1 MRIFWTILA
10 IAGGLV
16 LLVLVGV
23 AIAVW
28 TVDVNQFVAPIQK
41 KVKEA
46 TGRDL
51 TIGGGVRLS
60 LGLEP
65 KLVLD
70 DVHFGNAPWSKTK
83 DMAAV
88 KLVEADVALLPLLQ
102 RRFEVV
108 RLNLVDPVITL
119 ETDTGGKANW
129 EFGTG
134 PAPIPAGTPVAA
146 ASAGAASALASF
158 GISNVEIVNGT
169 VTYRDNA
176 SGTVTTIAIDRFAA
190 QARNAMA
197 PINAEFR
204 GKVDNVPVSLSGN
217 LGPLDTLLKRQ
228 APYPVSIEGE
238 VGGRKTNV
246 VTKATV
252 TDASTRLE
260 DLAVTLGSSKLTGQ
274 AIVTTAGS
282 RRKVSLRLS
291 SPALSM
297 ADLQFAPPAA
307 AAPAKAAPA
316 AAHKAWLFSDE
327 PVSFAGLPGTDVDGE
342 ISVGDLKLAD
352 GRRLTD
358 VHAKFTVQGG
368 ILDAPDLQAKI
379 FGGAVQGSLKVDATH
394 PAEPG
399 ISLIAQATGLD
410 LSALLAA
417 GGSPREVKGGKTNVA
432 IDVTTKGT
440 TPRQWAR
447 DASGSVQAVV
457 GPATVVTPK
466 GAADSGLAALAQAV
480 NPFRSVQSETEIQCV
495 VVRLPLHDG
504 IAHVDRSIAAET
516 REIGISASGSID
528 LRQETLD
535 LAVTPHARVA
545 LPVNVTQLAGLV
557 RVRGPLASP
566 TIGVDPKATAATV
579 AQLGAAFSK
588 GGIAAVGGAL
598 AAGASTDTTNW
609 CDVALGRAPAAT
621 AAAPA
626 TGSPAPAPNPN
637 TELGKA
643 LGKLLGR

>member
-51 TIGGGVRLS
+51 TIGGGVHLS

-65 KLVLD
+65 KLVLE
-70 DVHFGNAPWSKTK
+70 DVRFGNAPWAKVK

-88 KLVEADVALLPLLQ
+88 KRVEAEVALLPLLH

-108 RLNLVDPVITL
+108 QLNLVDPVITL
-119 ETDTGGKANW
+119 ETDAGGKTNW

-134 PAPIPAGTPVAA
+134 AAPIPAGTPVAA

-176 SGTVTTIAIDRFAA
+176 SGAVTTIAIDRFAA
-190 QARNAMA
+190 QARNATS

-204 GKVDNVPVSLSGN
+204 GKVDDVPVSLSGN
-217 LGPLDTLLKRQ
+217 LGPLDTLVKRQ

-246 VTKATV
+246 VTKV
-252 TDASTRLE
+252 VITDGSTRLE
-260 DLAVTLGSSKLTGQ
+260 DLALGLGSSKLTGQ
-274 AIVTTAGS
+274 AVVTTAGA
-282 RRKVSLRLS
+282 RRKLTLRLS
-291 SPALSM
+291 APSLAM
-297 ADLQFAPPAA
+297 ADLQFAPPS
-307 AAPAKAAPA
+307 AAPPKAAPA

-327 PVSFAGLPGTDVDGE
+327 PVSFVALAGTDVDGE

-352 GRRLTD
+352 GRRLAD

-368 ILDAPDLQAKI
+368 KLDAPDLQAKI

-394 PAEPG
+394 LAEPG

-432 IDVTTKGT
+432 IDVTTRGT

-466 GAADSGLAALAQAV
+466 GGADSGLAALAQAV
-480 NPFRSVQSETEIQCV
+480 NPLRSVQNETEIQCV

-504 IAHVDRSIAAET
+504 IARVDRSIAAET
-516 REIGISASGSID
+516 RDFGFFASGSID

-535 LAVTPHARVA
+535 LAVTPRAKVA
-545 LPVNVTQLAGLV
+545 LPVNVAQFAGLV
-557 RVRGPLASP
+557 HVRGPLASP
-566 TIGVDPKATAATV
+566 QIGVDTKATAATV
-579 AQLGAAFSK
+579 AQLGAAFTK
-588 GGIAAVGGAL
+588 GGIAGVGGAL
-598 AAGASTDTTNW
+598 AAGASTDATNL
-609 CDVALGRAPAAT
+609 CDVALGRAPAP
-621 AAAPA
+621 AAAA
-626 TGSPAPAPNPN
+626 STAGSPAPAANPN
-637 TELGKA
+637 AELGKA